1 MALLPA
7 TRTHVTSTDV
17 LRVVLIIAALIAV
30 MAVLTLIFGVNSAAP
45 SYQIG
50 PDPAQFLPFG

>member
-7 TRTHVTSTDV
+7 TRMHVTSIDV

-30 MAVLTLIFGVNSAAP
+30 MAVLTLVFGVNRPAP
-45 SYQIG
+45 SFEIV
-50 PDPAQFLPFG
+50 PDPLQLLPIG